1 MLFGG
6 FSTVGGNLMKS
17 ILVYGDS
24 LVWGR
29 NASQKDRHSFDDRW
43 PNVLASKL
51 KDVTVWEAGLGGRT
65 TDLEFA
71 GRPGRNGLKHL
82 PVALLQAAPLDLV
95 ILALGTNDTFAE
107 PGRKPQD
114 TVNAMR
120 SLITTARDLPTA
132 PGSSVPNT
140 NPPKVM
146 IVSPPNCLP
155 LPSVTGEG
163 FPELDDLIRW
173 LPKLAKLYEELAIEQ
188 DTYFA
193 DAAKFCE
200 PDPVDG
206 LHLDVENTRKLG
218 IGIAETIALEGFS
231 DFC

>member
-1 MLFGG
+1 
-6 FSTVGGNLMKS
+6 MKS

-29 NASQKDRHSFDDRW
+29 NASQKDRHSFEDRW
-43 PNVLASKL
+43 PNVIASSL

-107 PGRKPQD
+107 AGRKPQD

-120 SLITTARDLPTA
+120 SLITAARDLPTA

-140 NPPKVM
+140 NATQSDDCLSPKLFVT
-146 IVSPPNCLP
+146 

-188 DTYFA
+188 NTYFA

-218 IGIAETIALEGFS
+218 IGIAETIALEGFA

>member
-1 MLFGG
+1 M
-6 FSTVGGNLMKS
+6 
-17 ILVYGDS
+17 
-24 LVWGR
+24 
-29 NASQKDRHSFDDRW
+29 
-43 PNVLASKL
+43 
-51 KDVTVWEAGLGGRT
+51 WEAGLGGRT

-107 PGRKPQD
+107 AGRKPKD

-120 SLITTARDLPTA
+120 SLIQVVKDLPTA

-140 NPPKVM
+140 SPPKVM

-155 LPSVTGEG
+155 LSAVTGKG
-163 FPELDDLIRW
+163 FPELDELTRW
-173 LPKLAKLYEELAIEQ
+173 LPELAELYSELAIEQ

-200 PDPVDG
+200 PDPLDG
-206 LHLDVENTRKLG
+206 LHLDVENTWQLG
-218 IGIAETIALEGFS
+218 AGIAKTLALEGFAK
-231 DFC
+231 FR

>member
-1 MLFGG
+1 LVYG
-6 FSTVGGNLMKS
+6 FSLVGGYLMKS

-29 NASQKDRHSFDDRW
+29 NARQKDRHSFDDRW
-43 PNVLASKL
+43 PNVLATSL
-51 KDVTVWEAGLGGRT
+51 KDLTVWEAGLGGRT

-71 GRPGRNGLKHL
+71 GRPGRNGSQHL

-95 ILALGTNDTFAE
+95 ILALGTNDPFAE
-107 PGRKPQD
+107 AGRKPQD
-114 TVNAMR
+114 TANAMR
-120 SLITTARDLPTA
+120 ALIAAVRDLPSD

-155 LPSVTGEG
+155 LSSVTGEG
-163 FPELDDLIRW
+163 SPELDDLTRW
-173 LPKLAKLYEELAIEQ
+173 LPELANLYGKLAIEQ

-200 PDPVDG
+200 PDPMDG
-206 LHLDVENTRKLG
+206 LHLDVENNRKLG
-218 IGIAETIALEGFS
+218 LGIARILALV
-231 DFC
+231 DHIT